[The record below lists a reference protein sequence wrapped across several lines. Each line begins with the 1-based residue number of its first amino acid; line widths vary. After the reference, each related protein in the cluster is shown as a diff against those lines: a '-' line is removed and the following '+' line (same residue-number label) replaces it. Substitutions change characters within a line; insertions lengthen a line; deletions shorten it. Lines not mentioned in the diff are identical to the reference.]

1 MSTLGG
7 AVKNELSET
16 MSTLGGGV
24 KNDMSGTKSSAGCMK
39 NEMASTS
46 VASKCSPTLCY
57 TSPICVLFFV
67 ITVIVSLMVW
77 LFQ

>member
-1 MSTLGG
+1 M
-7 AVKNELSET
+7 KNELSET

-24 KNDMSGTKSSAGCMK
+24 KNDMSGTKSSVGCMK

-57 TSPICVLFFV
+57 T
-67 ITVIVSLMVW
+67 
-77 LFQ
+77 

>member
-1 MSTLGG
+1 M
-7 AVKNELSET
+7 KNELSET

-57 TSPICVLFFV
+57 T
-67 ITVIVSLMVW
+67 
-77 LFQ
+77 